1 MTQPRLKPR
10 FPTRETCLTTSR
22 PRNVGWESTCFL
34 GFQYCFLGVWCD
46 GPVIVRAWCAT
57 HASGRRVASRI
68 VWASRPRFYDV
79 SFLDVIFLK
88 EFWFVIFEYVIL
100 GCVIS
105 GSVVFNIL
113 FPNSFASEFDSSWFI

>member
-1 MTQPRLKPR
+1 
-10 FPTRETCLTTSR
+10 
-22 PRNVGWESTCFL
+22 
-34 GFQYCFLGVWCD
+34 
-46 GPVIVRAWCAT
+46 
-57 HASGRRVASRI
+57 
-68 VWASRPRFYDV
+68 V

-113 FPNSFASEFDSSWFI
+113 FPNSFASEFDSSWFIRVHLGPPRSAPLIISANFN